1 MDVHALSQ
9 ELGVRLRER
18 GWKLA
23 TAESCT
29 GGKIAHVVTSLAG
42 SSDYFQGGIVSYSND
57 AKAELLGVKRETLAR
72 VGAVSRECA
81 AEMARGARAALHAE
95 VGVSS
100 TGIAG
105 PGGAT
110 ARKPVGL
117 VYIGVATPEGEEV
130 RELRLDG
137 DRLAVI
143 DAATSAALALVL
155 EHLEGRGL
163 RAAGCGEREQS

>member
-1 MDVHALSQ
+1 MPAAAMDAL
-9 ELGVRLRER
+9 ELATIIGTRLRER
-18 GWKLA
+18 GWTLA

-29 GGKIAHVVTSLAG
+29 GGKIAHCMTSIAG

-57 AKAELLGVKRETLAR
+57 AKAELLGVQRATLAR

-81 AEMARGARAALHAE
+81 AEMARGARRALHADI
-95 VGVSS
+95 GISS

-117 VYIGVATPEGEEV
+117 VYIGIATPQAETV
-130 RELRLDG
+130 QELHIDG
-137 DRLAVI
+137 DRLVVI
-143 DAATSAALALVL
+143 HEATLAALTLAL
-155 EHLEGRGL
+155 EHLES
-163 RAAGCGEREQS
+163 A

>member
-1 MDVHALSQ
+1 MQTASMDILDLAHSIG
-9 ELGVRLRER
+9 ESLRKR
-18 GWKLA
+18 GWTLA

-29 GGKIAHVVTSLAG
+29 GGRIAHAITSIAG

-57 AKAELLGVKRETLAR
+57 AKVELLGVSRSTLER

-81 AEMARGARAALHAE
+81 AEMARGARQALHANI
-95 VGVSS
+95 GVSS

-117 VYIGVATPEGEEV
+117 VYIGIATPDGDEV
-130 RELRLDG
+130 QELHLDG

-143 DAATSAALALVL
+143 DGATLAALRMALDYL
-155 EHLEGRGL
+155 ES
-163 RAAGCGEREQS
+163 A